1 MLTKVGLT
9 AETLA
14 AVFEQSADC
23 VKLIGID
30 GKIRWMNEN
39 GLCTMEIDDLG
50 NIVDRDWSDMW
61 PVEVRGQV
69 QAGLIGAAT
78 GNVVR
83 FDAPCPT
90 AKGNAKWWNVC
101 VSRVDDGNKNP
112 VGYLAVSRDITDIEL
127 ARQALEISVEE
138 MRHRIRNTYAMIGGL
153 LAGYAIGNPEREQF
167 ALEMQARLVAI
178 SKAQTMF
185 SSDDAPTNLATLI
198 PALIAPFQSER
209 TTVTVADI
217 ANLDIDQGR
226 ADAIALVLGELA
238 VNASKHGALA
248 AGGSIAVM
256 TILNCDGFEIRWH
269 ERSVAAVK
277 SHSRD
282 GGQGLKLIE
291 SIVRSRGGKLDIEWQ
306 ANGPIVKLAFPLAD
320 Q

>member
-1 MLTKVGLT
+1 MLTKAGLT

-30 GKIRWMNEN
+30 GKVRWMNEN
-39 GLCTMEIDDLG
+39 GLCAMEIDNLSDIADK
-50 NIVDRDWSDMW
+50 NWSDLW
-61 PVEVRGQV
+61 PTEARGQI

-83 FDAPCPT
+83 FDAACPT
-90 AKGNAKWWNVC
+90 AKGNPRWWNVC
-101 VSRVDDGNKNP
+101 VTRVEDAKQNP

-127 ARQALEISVEE
+127 ARQSLEISVEE
-138 MRHRIRNTYAMIGGL
+138 MRHRIKNTYAMIGGL

-167 ALEMQARLVAI
+167 AREMQARLVAI

-185 SSDDAPTNLATLI
+185 SSDDAPCNLAELI
-198 PALIAPFQSER
+198 PALVAPFHSER
-209 TTVTVADI
+209 TTVSVADI
-217 ANLDIDQGR
+217 AEIKVDQGR

-248 AGGSIAVM
+248 EGGTIDVGTTAGE
-256 TILNCDGFEIRWH
+256 DGFAILWT
-269 ERSVAAVK
+269 ERSVGTVK
-277 SHSRD
+277 SRSRD

-291 SIVRSRGGKLDIEWQ
+291 SIVRSRGGNLDIEWQ
-306 ANGPIVKLAFPLAD
+306 ENGLVVNLAFPLAG